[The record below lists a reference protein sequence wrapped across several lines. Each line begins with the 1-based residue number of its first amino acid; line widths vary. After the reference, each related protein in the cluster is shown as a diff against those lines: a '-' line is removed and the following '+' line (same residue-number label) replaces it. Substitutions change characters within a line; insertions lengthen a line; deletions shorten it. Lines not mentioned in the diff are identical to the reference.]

1 LKNCKKMFPDLD
13 QMCPKTSKGY
23 VLSQPWLI
31 SKTSSCVLS
40 PSHLLLITNYYP
52 NWIFIFL
59 LFLFA
64 FANPN
69 LQVIARFYI
78 WKGMNTI
85 QGNACW
91 NIDLIGQPHYS
102 NVVWNIGFVESC
114 QWMREK
120 KWHIIVWEAF
130 ESCKLSIY

>member
-1 LKNCKKMFPDLD
+1 MNYISFYHLTLFKTPILSPSIMKYTWLDLMILSSILKNCKKMFQDLD

-40 PSHLLLITNYYP
+40 PSHLLLITDYYYP

-64 FANPN
+64 FVNPN
-69 LQVIARFYI
+69 LQVIARSTSGRE
-78 WKGMNTI
+78 WI
-85 QGNACW
+85 QHKEM
-91 NIDLIGQPHYS
+91 L
-102 NVVWNIGFVESC
+102 VEIST
-114 QWMREK
+114 
-120 KWHIIVWEAF
+120 
-130 ESCKLSIY
+130 